1 MQGVVLA
8 ASWWGKIKT
17 ITQMVMS
24 ILLIVDLDGTV
35 INITE
40 LVFIYAAIILTVVSL
55 MDYLI
60 KNWKIMQDG
69 NM

>member
-1 MQGVVLA
+1 
-8 ASWWGKIKT
+8 
-17 ITQMVMS
+17 MVMS

>member
-1 MQGVVLA
+1 
-8 ASWWGKIKT
+8 
-17 ITQMVMS
+17 MVMS

-55 MDYLI
+55 IDYLI